1 MRWHAPPT
9 PAVTAVSLALLPQ
22 EAEHPIGVCR
32 VPPLTYPL
40 LPTPLALPSPPAL
53 PAPPTL
59 PAPPAPLPSSPLCL
73 QSIVRQGGICMNV
86 GGSRGEKDFAASES
100 LLSCKAVLKPL
111 SPHCKK
117 NPSCHSR
124 FPPTPLCQYSPQST
138 TIPPAPALALYHGCM
153 HSAAAPARM
162 DVPVSL
168 CTPFLL
174 SHPPLPHLPLI
185 PHSRCCPRTR
195 AVALDFAREPVSQ
208 HHRAFQAAHSLLLR
222 CPPLLPPFHTHALP
236 RCRIHLH
243 PPSPMRPTLFPQSR
257 HPSSPWH
264 ALSQLSS
271 LPPFS
276 RPPPSCFASCSPF
289 SHPSPRLRQTQP
301 THARPHPNFPLP
313 ALRRDRP
320 SLLPPSALP
329 ILLLCTVHK
338 PTAAD
343 SRGGGGR
350 GESASGMA
358 AVEK

>member
-1 MRWHAPPT
+1 MIQTARSRVPSVTPPSVADRREGGWAVVAPP
-9 PAVTAVSLALLPQ
+9 PPPKPPLAPGPLRLASPF
-22 EAEHPIGVCR
+22 R

-100 LLSCKAVLKPL
+100 LLSCKAVLK
-111 SPHCKK
+111 
-117 NPSCHSR
+117 
-124 FPPTPLCQYSPQST
+124 
-138 TIPPAPALALYHGCM
+138 
-153 HSAAAPARM
+153 
-162 DVPVSL
+162 VPVSL

-195 AVALDFAREPVSQ
+195 AAALDFAREPVSQ

-236 RCRIHLH
+236 LCRIHLH

-257 HPSSPWH
+257 HPSSPRH